1 MSEPRGQHYVPQVYL
16 RAFADGETIRVY
28 RRPESGQQPTPFDT
42 NVKNVAKRRDVYSV
56 KTDAGRDRYIDKNF
70 ERVETLLA
78 DVLVPVVEERLLTEK
93 QWQSLKDLAA
103 IQEIRSPEAIDNF
116 ADVMARVHD
125 QVRAL
130 YRHHRPEM
138 SEDDIERA
146 VQEEY
151 RTPKL
156 SDELAAAPRNIALT
170 ATNSV
175 VRKFAE
181 HLKSFRAT
189 IITSGAQDFMTSN
202 RPVVWFDPN
211 DYPPHKFYGFNRQ
224 SPTIEV
230 TYPLT
235 RRKCLLL
242 YLYPGAVKQYALAN
256 YAAVRMVNSRTASGA
271 KEVYAY
277 PTQDAQERQV
287 QLADL
292 GSEAFEFPLLVTLLD
307 SEANANAAS
316 S

>member
-16 RAFADGETIRVY
+16 RAFADRDTIRVH

-56 KTDAGRDRYIDKNF
+56 KTDEGRDRYIDKNF
-70 ERVETLLA
+70 ERVENLLA
-78 DVLVPVVEERLLTEK
+78 AVLVPVVAGRLLTEA
-93 QWQSLKDLAA
+93 QWDSLKYLAA
-103 IQEIRSPEAIDNF
+103 IQEIRGPEVIDSF
-116 ADVMARVHD
+116 ADATTRV
-125 QVRAL
+125 QEQMRSL
-130 YRHHRPEM
+130 YRQHRPEWT
-138 SEDDIERA
+138 EDDIERA
-146 VQEEY
+146 VQEKY
-151 RTPKL
+151 PSQKL
-156 SDELAAAPRNIALT
+156 SRELAAAPRNIALT
-170 ATNSV
+170 STNSV
-175 VRKFAE
+175 VPQFAQ

-202 RPVVWFDPN
+202 RPVVWFDPD

-256 YAAVRMVNSRTASGA
+256 YAAVRMVNSRTRSGA

-292 GSEAFEFPLLVTLLD
+292 GSEAFAFPLLVTLLD
-307 SEANANAAS
+307 SEANANEAS

>member
-1 MSEPRGQHYVPQVYL
+1 MSEPRDQHYVPQVYL
-16 RAFADGETIRVY
+16 RAFADGKRIRVY
-28 RRPESGQQPTPFDT
+28 RKPEVGQQPKMRDT
-42 NVKNVAKRRDVYSV
+42 SIKKVATRRDVYSV
-56 KTDAGRDRYIDKNF
+56 KTDLGRDRYIDKNF
-70 ERVETLLA
+70 ERVENLLA
-78 DVLVPVVEERLLTEK
+78 AVLVPVVEGRLLTEA
-93 QWQSLKDLAA
+93 QWESLKYLAA
-103 IQEIRSPEAIDNF
+103 IQEIRNPEVIDSF
-116 ADVMARVHD
+116 ADATTRIQE

-130 YRHHRPEM
+130 YRQHRPEWT
-138 SEDDIERA
+138 EADIERA
-146 VQEEY
+146 VQEKY
-151 RTPKL
+151 PSQKL
-156 SDELAAAPRNIALT
+156 SGELAADPRNIALT
-170 ATNSV
+170 STNSV
-175 VRKFAE
+175 VPQFAQ

-292 GSEAFEFPLLVTLLD
+292 GSEAFEFPLLMTLLD